1 MNYDLPWTPSG
12 SAADRRCHRYG
23 QKHDV
28 VVVNFLNRRNEA
40 DQRVFEI
47 LSEKF
52 RLFDGVFGVSD
63 EVLGALES
71 GVDIER
77 RIAQVYQT
85 CRNTDEINTAF
96 DRLQAELDE
105 QIQARMAQTRQTL
118 LENFDE
124 DVSARLRVHRDRTL
138 ETLGERERWLLEL
151 TRTELDGQARFEPA
165 RPRFEY
171 TGPHARQG
179 WYHSTGERPRNGDTF
194 TGRTTPGLHVI
205 QQAMAAA
212 AHGGAA

>member
-1 MNYDLPWTPSG
+1 M
-12 SAADRRCHRYG
+12 
-23 QKHDV
+23 
-28 VVVNFLNRRNEA
+28 
-40 DQRVFEI
+40 
-47 LSEKF
+47 
-52 RLFDGVFGVSD
+52 
-63 EVLGALES
+63 
-71 GVDIER
+71 DIER

-171 TGPHARQG
+171 PTRAKGGITRLERGRETAIPSPAGPPLASTSSSRRWPRLPTAALPDYAGHGQVVASSSPMGASAG
-179 WYHSTGERPRNGDTF
+179 WSS
-194 TGRTTPGLHVI
+194 
-205 QQAMAAA
+205 Q
-212 AHGGAA
+212 AHGQSLDTENS